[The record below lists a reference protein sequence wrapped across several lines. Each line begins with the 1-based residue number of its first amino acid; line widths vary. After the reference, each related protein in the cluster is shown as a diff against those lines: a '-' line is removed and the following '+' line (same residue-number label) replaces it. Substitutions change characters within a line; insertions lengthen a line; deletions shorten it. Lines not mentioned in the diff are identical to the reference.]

1 MRAAVIDRFG
11 GVENLHVETLPLP
24 EVGPDE
30 VLIRVETAGIG
41 VWDPFER
48 EGGFVKLLGT
58 TPRFPYVLGTEGAGT
73 VAAVG
78 SQVKSFKEG
87 DRVYGVSFAT
97 SKGFYAEYAVAKG
110 EYVSEIPHRL
120 STDQAGVMPVDA
132 VIALRGLERIDVKP
146 GTSVLIF
153 GASGGVGHLA
163 IQLAKRMGARVLAVA
178 SGDDGVRLSRECG
191 ADAVVDGHKE
201 DVAAAARAFA
211 PRGLDAA
218 LLTAG
223 GEAAERA
230 SDAVRDGG
238 RIAYPD
244 GVEPV
249 PKARPGVTTQSYNAD
264 PNRDVIQK
272 LNRLIE
278 AGPFEVHVAQTF
290 TLDQAA
296 KAHAA
301 LNQHYLGKLALRLSA

>member
-11 GVENLHVETLPLP
+11 GLENLHVETLPLP

-30 VLIRVETAGIG
+30 VLIHVETAGIG

-48 EGGFVKLLGT
+48 EGGFVKLVET

-78 SQVKSFKEG
+78 SQVKGFKEG
-87 DRVYGVSFAT
+87 DRVYAVSFAT
-97 SKGFYAEYAVAKG
+97 SKGFYAEYAVAKA
-110 EYVSEIPHRL
+110 EYVSEIPHTL

-132 VIALRGLERIDVKP
+132 VIALRGLERLGVKP
-146 GTSVLIF
+146 GTSILIF

-163 IQLAKRMGARVLAVA
+163 VQLAKRMGARVLAVA
-178 SGDDGVRLSRECG
+178 SGDDGVRLARECG
-191 ADAVVDGHKE
+191 ADAVVDGHQE
-201 DVAAAARAFA
+201 DVTAAARAFA
-211 PRGLDAA
+211 PGGLDAA
-218 LLTAG
+218 LLSAG

-230 SDAVRDGG
+230 SGTVHDGG
-238 RIAYPD
+238 RIAYPN
-244 GVEPV
+244 GVEPE
-249 PKARPGVTTQSYNAD
+249 PKARPGVTVQSYEAEPD
-264 PNRDVIQK
+264 RDVIQK

-290 TLDQAA
+290 PLDQAA

-301 LNQHYLGKLALRLSA
+301 LSHHYLGKLALRLSA